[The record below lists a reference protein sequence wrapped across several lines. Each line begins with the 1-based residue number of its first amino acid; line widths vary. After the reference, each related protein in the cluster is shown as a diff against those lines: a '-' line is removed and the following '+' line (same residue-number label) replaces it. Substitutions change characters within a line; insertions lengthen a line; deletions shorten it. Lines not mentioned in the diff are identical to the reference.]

1 MPILLLKSEDRADGS
16 VGSHDFRL
24 DFTRSFTVTKK
35 IQLIAASLQ
44 SSIYNVTSS
53 NNEIII
59 NDGSVGDISAVISS
73 GLYTPDELAT
83 AVQTDWNVAAGV
95 AASPVTIVVTYDQI
109 TGKYT
114 IVATGGS
121 IYVVSGSSMAKTLG
135 FLENSDSVTD
145 TTLISPNIAGIN
157 SPTMLNVHIREF
169 PMYVYTSNGDVNTF
183 SLAVDPDSNLNIDN
197 NNLPFQDIKIDHPL
211 EFNSLNLQLRSDNE
225 SVDLNGV
232 NWVILVK
239 IE

>member
-24 DFTRSFTVTKK
+24 DFTRSFAVKKK
-35 IQLIAASLQ
+35 IQLVGASLQ
-44 SSIYNVTSS
+44 SSIYNITSS
-53 NNEIII
+53 NNTLTI
-59 NDGSVGDISAVISS
+59 NDESINIPASISA

-83 AVQTDWNVAAGV
+83 TLEADWNA
-95 AASPVTIVVTYDQI
+95 AASAALSPITISVSYDQI
-109 TGKYT
+109 SGKYT
-114 IVATGGS
+114 IVPSAGT
-121 IYVVSGSSMAKTLG
+121 IFIVSGSSMAKTLG
-135 FLENSDSVTD
+135 FLENSNSVTS
-145 TTLISPNIAGIN
+145 TALISPNIAGIN

-169 PMYVYTSNGDVNTF
+169 PMYVYTSGGDVNTF

-197 NNLPFQDIKIDHPL
+197 NNLSLQDIKIDHPL
-211 EFNSLNLQLRSDNE
+211 EFNSLHIQLRSDNE

-232 NWVILVK
+232 NWVLLVK